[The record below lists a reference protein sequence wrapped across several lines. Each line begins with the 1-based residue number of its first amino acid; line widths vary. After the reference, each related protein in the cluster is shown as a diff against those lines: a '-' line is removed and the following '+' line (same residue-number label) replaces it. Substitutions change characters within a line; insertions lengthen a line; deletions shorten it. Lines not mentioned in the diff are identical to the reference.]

1 MLLLSGTESLLT
13 TVPGTVE
20 QSLEISLK
28 KLKEKREASG
38 RPENV
43 DVRHYTDCLYVSVQL
58 RQSPP
63 PPPGQLWSI
72 GQFGN
77 MID

>member
-1 MLLLSGTESLLT
+1 MSFLGAESLLT

-20 QSLEISLK
+20 QSLEICLR

-43 DVRHYTDCLYVSVQL
+43 NVRLCVFFTLIVFPNIIRNKKSSFILY
-58 RQSPP
+58 
-63 PPPGQLWSI
+63 
-72 GQFGN
+72 
-77 MID
+77 

>member
-1 MLLLSGTESLLT
+1 MSFLGAESLLT

-20 QSLEISLK
+20 QSLEICLR

-43 DVRHYTDCLYVSVQL
+43 NVRLCVFFTLIVFSNIIRNKKSSFILY
-58 RQSPP
+58 
-63 PPPGQLWSI
+63 WY
-72 GQFGN
+72 
-77 MID
+77 